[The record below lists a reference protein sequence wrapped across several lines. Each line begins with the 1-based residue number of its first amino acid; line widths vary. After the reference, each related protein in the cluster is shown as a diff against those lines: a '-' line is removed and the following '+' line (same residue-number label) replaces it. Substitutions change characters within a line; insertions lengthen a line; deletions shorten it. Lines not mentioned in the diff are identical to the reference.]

1 MRRKLPE
8 EQKRSNIIG
17 VKVQLQTRKQ
27 LEFIAKR
34 EAETLSTT
42 IDRILKEYIN
52 NYFEIAKIDKNN
64 LTNDGNEKT

>member
-1 MRRKLPE
+1 MRKKLPA

-27 LEFIAKR
+27 LEYIAKR

-42 IDRILKEYIN
+42 IDKILRDYIN

-64 LTNDGNEKT
+64 LPNDGIEKT